1 MRTFFATILVVL
13 LTAVG
18 ARADMSIAPLR
29 QVLTADVRAASFTV
43 SNPSDRMLEG
53 RISWLDL
60 LATEKG
66 YAPAPKE
73 HRQKLSA
80 APFLIIS
87 PAQFRL
93 EPGGK
98 TEIEVRLREGARIPK
113 GERRSHLLIET
124 AASRTPIRK
133 ASDSG
138 LQVDIGVGI
147 SAPVI
152 LRGNGKARA
161 SFSDTRLVRDSEGLL
176 ALETAIEAQSA
187 YSSYGRV
194 ALYFTPN
201 DTGEQRLLGVRENI
215 AGYPD
220 AARRLVE
227 IPIGYLTLDSGEL
240 TISYEGAAEYAGRT
254 FDTRTFEVAP
264 PE

>member
-1 MRTFFATILVVL
+1 MRTCIAAILVVL
-13 LTAVG
+13 LTAVS

-29 QVLTADVRAASFTV
+29 QVLTDDVRVVSFTV

-60 LATEKG
+60 LASEKG
-66 YAPAPKE
+66 YEPAPKE
-73 HRQKLSA
+73 HRKKLSA
-80 APFLIIS
+80 APYLIIS

-98 TEIEVRLREGARIPK
+98 TEIEVRLKDGASIPR

-124 AASRTPIRK
+124 AAARTPIRK

-152 LRGNGKARA
+152 LRGSGKAKA
-161 SFSDTRLVRDSEGLL
+161 SFGDTRLVRDSEGLL
-176 ALETAIEAQSA
+176 ALETAIEVKSA

-194 ALYFTPN
+194 ALYFN
-201 DTGEQRLLGVRENI
+201 SYDNGEKRLLGVRENI

-227 IPIGYLTLDSGEL
+227 IPIGYVTLDSGEL
-240 TISYEGAAEYAGRT
+240 TISYEGAAEYAGRI